1 MFQPT
6 TLLAWRGYN
15 DNNAG
20 LRLAG
25 EGQSLG
31 CDSMDKDTCG
41 GRMTVINR
49 IGDVSRGGCDLHGF
63 ASCRYVEVPKS
74 GMTAKGWKCILL
86 ST

>member
-1 MFQPT
+1 
-6 TLLAWRGYN
+6 
-15 DNNAG
+15 
-20 LRLAG
+20 
-25 EGQSLG
+25 
-31 CDSMDKDTCG
+31 MDKDTCG